1 MALEIKPVG
10 SRSELNAFIK
20 LPWRLY
26 RGEPNWVPP
35 LLMDVRKR
43 LDRKKNPF
51 FEHAE
56 AEYFLAWRDGRP
68 VGRVSAHI
76 DRNFNEFQKNSWG
89 LWGWF
94 ECEDDPEAARA
105 LLEAAAGWLG
115 ERGRDR
121 MVGPMDFTTNDE
133 IGLLIAG
140 HERPPVI
147 LCPWHHPYYQ
157 RLFEHD
163 LGMGK
168 AMDVYMW
175 SLHITGREKVHP
187 AIWEAADRLE
197 SEHGIVCRPFRKKD
211 LHAEVARFVQLYNT
225 VLERNWG
232 FVPLTEEEV
241 YHYAKDLKPIL
252 DENWAMFAEH
262 KDTGEIVGGALTLLD
277 YNQVLAKLNGRLLPF
292 GWIRAL
298 RERRRIDAVRVIV
311 LGVMPAYRH
320 TGVAARLYQMHFD
333 AAERTPQ
340 KGGEMGWTLEVN
352 KGMNRALEGMGAEI
366 TRRYRT
372 YERALASTR

>member
-1 MALEIKPVG
+1 MWPRAYDTVVRAHPPSVRVAMRGCLRGASWDTPCPGGACRVPAAMAAVEIRPVRG
-10 SRSELNAFIK
+10 RRELTAFIR

-35 LLMDVRKR
+35 LLMDVKKR
-43 LDRKKNPF
+43 LDRRRNPF

-76 DRNFNEFQKNSWG
+76 DRNFNEFQKNAWG
-89 LWGWF
+89 LFGWF

-105 LLEAAAGWLG
+105 LLDAAGGWLG

-133 IGLLIAG
+133 IGLLISG

-147 LCPWHHPYYQ
+147 LCQWHHPYYQ

-163 LGMGK
+163 LGMSK

-187 AIWEAADRLE
+187 AIWQAAERLE
-197 SEHGIVCRPFRKKD
+197 ADEGIVCRHFRKKD
-211 LHAEVARFVQLYNT
+211 LQAEVARFV
-225 VLERNWG
+225 
-232 FVPLTEEEV
+232 
-241 YHYAKDLKPIL
+241 
-252 DENWAMFAEH
+252 
-262 KDTGEIVGGALTLLD
+262 
-277 YNQVLAKLNGRLLPF
+277 
-292 GWIRAL
+292 
-298 RERRRIDAVRVIV
+298 
-311 LGVMPAYRH
+311 
-320 TGVAARLYQMHFD
+320 
-333 AAERTPQ
+333 
-340 KGGEMGWTLEVN
+340 
-352 KGMNRALEGMGAEI
+352 
-366 TRRYRT
+366 
-372 YERALASTR
+372 

>member
-1 MALEIKPVG
+1 
-10 SRSELNAFIK
+10 
-20 LPWRLY
+20 
-26 RGEPNWVPP
+26 
-35 LLMDVRKR
+35 
-43 LDRKKNPF
+43 
-51 FEHAE
+51 
-56 AEYFLAWRDGRP
+56 
-68 VGRVSAHI
+68 VSAHI
-76 DRNFNEFQKNSWG
+76 DRNFNEFQKNAWG

-94 ECEDDPEAARA
+94 ECEDDPAVARA
-105 LLEAAAGWLG
+105 LLDAAAGWLG
-115 ERGRDR
+115 ERDRDR

-147 LCPWHHPYYQ
+147 LCQWHHPYYQ
-157 RLFEHD
+157 RLLEHD

-187 AIWEAADRLE
+187 RSGRSPISLSQSTGSCADP
-197 SEHGIVCRPFRKKD
+197 S
-211 LHAEVARFVQLYNT
+211 ARRTSTPRSPLRELYNT

-252 DENWAMFAEH
+252 DENWAMFAER

-277 YNQVLAKLNGRLLPF
+277 YNQVLAKPNGRLLPF

-311 LGVMPAYRH
+311 LGVMPDYRH

-340 KGGEMGWTLEVN
+340 KGGEIGWTLEVN
-352 KGMNRALEGMGAEI
+352 EGMNRALEGMGAEI

-372 YERALASTR
+372 YERTLA